1 MDKNGKAKPFIM
13 GCYGIG
19 VSRILPAILEQ
30 KADNKGAIWGAI
42 APFSLAIIISNTKN
56 AVEVEFATKIY
67 DALCE
72 KFGNAEILLDDRDE
86 RFGVKMAD
94 FELIGVRFALIVG
107 KELQNGK
114 VELINRTDL
123 SREVLDSNDF
133 DIILERIKTILD
145 SNTNL

>member
-1 MDKNGKAKPFIM
+1 M

-42 APFSLAIIISNTKN
+42 APFSLTIIISNTKN
-56 AVEVEFATKIY
+56 AIEVDFATKIY
-67 DALCE
+67 DALCANL
-72 KFGNAEILLDDRDE
+72 GNAEILIDDRDE

-94 FELIGVRFALIVG
+94 FELIGARFALIVG

-114 VELINRTDL
+114 VELINRADL
-123 SREVLDSNDF
+123 SREVLDSSDF
-133 DIILERIKTILD
+133 DALLAQIKATLSAD
-145 SNTNL
+145 SKG